1 MSEWQIGIG
10 LTILALIVSYAA
22 YKLNAKKETK
32 SEAQETGIILTELG
46 YIKANTEEI
55 KEEQKEQRKTN
66 TEVFS
71 RLASVEASAKQAHHR
86 LDRLEGLTEGKE

>member
-1 MSEWQIGIG
+1 LSEWQIGIG